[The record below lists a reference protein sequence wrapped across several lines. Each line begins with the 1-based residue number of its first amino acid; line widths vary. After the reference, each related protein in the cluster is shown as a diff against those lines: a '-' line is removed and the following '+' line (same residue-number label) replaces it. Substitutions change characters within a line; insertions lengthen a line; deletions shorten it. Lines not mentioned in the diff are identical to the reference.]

1 MVKFLSEEWIEIGK
15 NYMLKKLD
23 PEKDL
28 KSLTTS
34 LLGVVDHIPPD
45 DKTMNF
51 YLKFKEGKLTDLIVN
66 TGDTFEDKEPIYVIR
81 GNYGTY
87 KSVLKGEMNLAIAVL
102 KNRLKLKGSK
112 MQALKLIKPLDGVIV
127 SLKEITD
134 ELEDWLNMKH
144 IESFF
149 SRWT

>member
-15 NYMLKKLD
+15 KHMLEKLD
-23 PEKDL
+23 PVKDL
-28 KSLTTS
+28 KSITTS
-34 LLGVVDHIPPD
+34 LLGVVEHIPPD
-45 DKTMNF
+45 DTTMNF
-51 YLKFKEGKLTDLIVN
+51 YLELENGKLRDFVVN
-66 TGDTFEDKEPIYVIR
+66 TGDTFKEKEAAYEVR

-87 KSVLKGEMNLAIAVL
+87 KSVLQGEMSLGIAVL

-134 ELEDWLNMKH
+134 EFE
-144 IESFF
+144 E
-149 SRWT
+149 

>member
-15 NYMLKKLD
+15 NYMLEKLD

-51 YLKFKEGKLTDLIVN
+51 YLELKEGKLTDFIVN
-66 TGDTFEDKEPIYVIR
+66 TGDTFEEKEAIYVIR

-87 KSVLKGEMNLAIAVL
+87 KSILKGEMSLAIAVL

-134 ELEDWLNMKH
+134 EFED
-144 IESFF
+144 
-149 SRWT
+149 

>member
-15 NYMLKKLD
+15 NYMLEKLD

-28 KSLTTS
+28 KNLTTS
-34 LLGVVDHIPPD
+34 LLGVIDHIPPD

-51 YLKFKEGKLTDLIVN
+51 YLELKEGKLTDFIVN
-66 TGDTFEDKEPIYVIR
+66 TGDTFEEKEAIYVIR

-87 KSVLKGEMNLAIAVL
+87 KSILKGEMSLAIAVL

-112 MQALKLIKPLDGVIV
+112 MQALKLIKPLDGIIV

-134 ELEDWLNMKH
+134 EFED
-144 IESFF
+144 
-149 SRWT
+149 